1 MAENRNKVQKSFQRG
16 EKIYYKMRQLR
27 RPFSKVGKAL
37 FKSGRKLSYF
47 RVGHDNVSRKGFATN
62 KNSGRFIKS
71 NKAVEMKITLT

>member
-1 MAENRNKVQKSFQRG
+1 
-16 EKIYYKMRQLR
+16 MRQLR

-71 NKAVEMKITLT
+71 NKAVEMKITLTCSLDHNKHLKSNEIVQ